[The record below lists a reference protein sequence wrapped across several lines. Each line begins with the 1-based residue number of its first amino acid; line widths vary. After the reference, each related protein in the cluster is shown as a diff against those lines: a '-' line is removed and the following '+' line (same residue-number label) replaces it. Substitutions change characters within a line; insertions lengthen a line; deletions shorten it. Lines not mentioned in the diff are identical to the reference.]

1 MPKILAVDDRAI
13 NREFL
18 VTLLGYVGHEVLQ
31 AADGAEALE
40 LARVHHPDLIITDV
54 LMPVMDGVELAD
66 RVHDD
71 ASIAHTPIIFYTATY
86 RVPEASVLAKSC
98 RVAAVL
104 AKPAEPQVILN
115 AVSAALGTGPAPSLM
130 PEQAAAPPSFLGATL
145 PSYLRDLSELQH
157 RLRRVLD
164 EALEEERTE
173 RSTHLSDPIFVSYQT
188 LGLRLAALL
197 ELGMVLSSKR
207 DPQQLLDL
215 SCGGAQDI
223 MNCRRAIIV
232 VLDADARRIHS
243 WATRGLSDGVHA
255 AVAAI
260 DPRVGIFGEILASGN
275 PHRVRNQDGPITTL
289 GLPEFHPPIGSL
301 LVVPLPLRSTASVCG
316 WLCFS
321 DRLGTDDFD
330 AEDEQFAMTLAAQF
344 ALAYGNLVMYD
355 EIQQH
360 AAALEVEVAERRRA
374 QNELAHRMTHDQTT
388 GLPRFVLI
396 EEFLRMALTDADAR
410 GGRVLV
416 FYIDLDMFHIVNE
429 TRGREVGDRVL
440 RKVAERLGEMVGS
453 KGRIAHVGADEF
465 LLALIEVDGVRTGD
479 EFGQAIRRRIEEPMH
494 EHDEK
499 VYITCSVGVSCFPA
513 NGSEPQQLLRQAEAA
528 MLRAKRQ
535 GRNSVRTFSNDQNE
549 ALQDRISLGPR
560 LRDAIRDGQLVLHYQ
575 PQVSGPDWRV
585 LGFEALARWQS
596 PEFGLLP
603 PKRFLQVAEDFGLLV
618 DIGNFVL
625 ESACRQARVFLD
637 ADMEDFSISI
647 NVSALHMQR
656 ATFVDEVR
664 AALAG
669 WNLPAGCIDL
679 ELTEDMIAENVER
692 MIDSMRELKAIGVS
706 LSMDDF
712 GTGYSSLSH
721 LRRFPIDK
729 LKIDQSFVH
738 DITSDAGA
746 ANICRSIIALGHQLD
761 MVVLAEGVENPAQA
775 RYLLDNHCDQFQGY
789 HFGRPLPAA
798 SALKLLRQ
806 RHIRV

>member
-1 MPKILAVDDRAI
+1 MAKILAVDDRAI

-18 VTLLGYVGHEVLQ
+18 ATLLGYVGHEVLQ

-40 LARVHHPDLIITDV
+40 LTRAQHPDLIITDV

-71 ASIAHTPIIFYTATY
+71 ALIAHTPIIFYTATY
-86 RVPEASVLAKSC
+86 RVPEASVLAQSC
-98 RVAAVL
+98 RVATVL
-104 AKPAEPQVILN
+104 AKPAEPQAILN
-115 AVSAALGTGPAPSLM
+115 AVAAALGTGPAPSLM

-145 PSYLRDLSELQH
+145 PPYLRDLSELQH

-164 EALEEERTE
+164 EAVEEERTQQPQA
-173 RSTHLSDPIFVSYQT
+173 SDPILSSYQT

-197 ELGMVLSSKR
+197 ELGMVLSAKR
-207 DPQQLLDL
+207 DPQRLLDL
-215 SCGGAQDI
+215 FCGGAQDI
-223 MNCRRAIIV
+223 MNCRHAVIA
-232 VLDADARRIHS
+232 VLDADARRVHS
-243 WATRGLSDGVHA
+243 WATRGLSDDVHA
-255 AVAAI
+255 AFATI
-260 DPRVGIFGEILASGN
+260 DPRAGIFGEILASGN
-275 PHRVRNQDGPITTL
+275 PHRTRNLNGAIPTL

-321 DRLGTDDFD
+321 DRLGTEDFD
-330 AEDEQFAMTLAAQF
+330 AEDEQFAMTLAAQL

-360 AAALEVEVAERRRA
+360 AAALEVEVVERRRA

-396 EEFLRMALTDADAR
+396 EEYLRTALADADAR

-416 FYIDLDMFHIVNE
+416 FYVDLDMFQIVNE
-429 TRGREVGDRVL
+429 TRGRDVGDRVL
-440 RKVAERLGEMVGS
+440 RTVAERLGEMVGG

-465 LLALIEVDGVRTGD
+465 VIALVEVDGVLSSD
-479 EFGQAIRRRIEEPMH
+479 EFGQTIRARIEEPMQ
-494 EHDEK
+494 ERDEK
-499 VYITCSVGVSCFPA
+499 VYVTCSVGASCFPV
-513 NGSEPQQLLRQAEAA
+513 NGTEPQQLLRQAEAA
-528 MLRAKRQ
+528 MLHAKRQ

-575 PQVSGPDWRV
+575 PQVSGPDWRIV
-585 LGFEALARWQS
+585 GFEALARWQS

-664 AALAG
+664 ATLAG
-669 WNLPAGCIDL
+669 WDLPPGCIDL
-679 ELTEDMIAENVER
+679 ELTENMIAENVER
-692 MIDSMRELKAIGVS
+692 MIDSMRALKAIGVS

-729 LKIDQSFVH
+729 LKIDRSFVN

-775 RYLLDNHCDQFQGY
+775 KYLLENHCDQFQGY
-789 HFGRPLPAA
+789 HFGKPLPPAT
-798 SALKLLRQ
+798 ALNLLRQ
-806 RHIRV
+806 RYIRV